1 MTIYSQHFFEEIL
14 TAKDGRLSRKLA
26 RQLEPFGDE
35 HVEDIVRLIH
45 RLAQQP
51 NTKTWLF
58 PLLPSVFF
66 EAEKTANPY
75 HALLNFERLVENF
88 PLPQKLSEIVGQ
100 PRVLE
105 MLLVLFAGSQFLT
118 DILLRNPL
126 QIIALTDLR
135 TLTQQRSVE
144 SYIAEG
150 LKQLNNAVEF
160 EQQMNVLRNFQQQ
173 QLLKI
178 GFGDLLNILDL
189 RTVIRQLSNLAD
201 AIVQLAVEICQRQV
215 SAVAEGFAVLAMG
228 KLGGRELNYSSD
240 IDLIFVAETQNEAL
254 QQFGSKVI
262 DFLNRPT
269 TAGFLYRVDMR
280 LRPWGSAGAL
290 VPDIDAY
297 LQYLKNNADN
307 WEKQALLKVRFI
319 AGNETVGWRFIRE
332 IRPLIF
338 AEKDAVDAGHVQ
350 SEVYRMKN
358 TIEKKLRRKGIKFG
372 EVKSGEGSLRD
383 VEFTTQY
390 LQLVYGASHPEILSR
405 NTLDALA
412 RMVAEKI
419 LPLRNYRI
427 LSEGYVF
434 LRSIEHYLQIMHN
447 RQTHQ
452 LPENPRELQIL
463 ARRLGFEGHNSGEQ
477 LVKRYRQHKHA
488 IREVYRRYLDA
499 GYAEQVSRSLTN
511 DAAASVDH
519 TKIRLNNYL
528 SEYELAECQAI
539 FSQLDPDNPVMI
551 LPKQIAENCWQLI
564 VIGYDYPGAFSI
576 ICGLLF
582 VQGFNILEGHIFT
595 IPAEKSE
602 NDKAKSHRRLSISQ
616 LERLRRSGAKIPGE
630 RVLDLLVV
638 ERLNIVKDTEWQQY
652 QSRLVEFW
660 RMLQQKQIAEARGK
674 MAQLFADA
682 LPAASATNTML
693 LVDIEIDNSASDE
706 FTVLRI
712 DAPDTKGFLYELTN
726 ALALNDINLAQMTVF
741 SLGNRA
747 HDTLYITDVRGQKI
761 TDAVQ
766 LHRLK
771 AATVLIKHFSLLLPY
786 SPNPAAAMTH
796 FHKLAS
802 QIFNQPD
809 EQLNRATLERPEVLS
824 ALAKLLGVSDFLWED
839 FLRIQ
844 HANLFPLFQNLEILR
859 RRISRKQLV
868 KMLERELAESSTYES
883 KRNILNAFKDREM
896 FRIDMRYIQ
905 GVNKSF
911 VQFSKEITE
920 LAEVVVT
927 RAWEL
932 ALQEITEQYGSPQT
946 AQGQC
951 AAAMFALGKFGG
963 EEMGFAS
970 DVELMIIFAENGATS
985 GKKSISN
992 IEFYEK
998 AIATLNQNIHSKKEG
1013 LFELDLRLRPY
1024 GKAGNIAVVKKSFEE
1039 YFHPEGAAW
1048 QFERQAL
1055 VRMRPIWGDTKLINE
1070 IILLRDQ
1077 YVFAPGKFD
1086 VAAMRALREKQI
1098 RQLVEGGTI
1107 NAKFSP
1113 GALVDLEYT
1122 IQGLQM
1128 KYAGQ
1133 FPALRQTNTRKAISQ
1148 MVRHGI
1154 LSAHQATQFKK
1165 AHLLIRRVIEA
1176 LRMVRGN
1183 AKDLTIPQE
1192 ESSEFLFL
1200 ARRLG
1205 FRKNPHL
1212 LYEQL
1217 YHHTQVVQQ
1226 LSHELLGDS
1235 LID

>member
-1 MTIYSQHFFEEIL
+1 MTNYNQDFFEEIL
-14 TAKDGRLSRKLA
+14 NAKEGKVSRNVA
-26 RQLEPFGDE
+26 RQLASLGQEQ
-35 HVEDIVRLIH
+35 VEDVVRLVH

-51 NTKTWLF
+51 NSKSWLF
-58 PLLPSVFF
+58 PLLPSVFSA
-66 EAEKTANPY
+66 AEKTANPY
-75 HALLNFERLVENF
+75 RALLNFERLVENF
-88 PLPQKLSEIVGQ
+88 PLPQELPEIVGQ

-105 MLLVLFAGSQFLT
+105 MLLILFAGSQFLT
-118 DILLRNPL
+118 DVLLRNPL
-126 QIIALTDLR
+126 QVIALTDIR
-135 TLTQQRSVE
+135 TLTQQRSAE
-144 SYIAEG
+144 SYFAEG
-150 LKQLNNAVEF
+150 MEQLNNAADF
-160 EQQMNVLRNFQQQ
+160 EHRLNVLRYFQQQ

-201 AIVQLAVEICQRQV
+201 AVVRLALEICREEFGE
-215 SAVAEGFAVLAMG
+215 APGKFAVLAMG

-240 IDLIFVAETQNEAL
+240 IDLIFVADTHNEPL
-254 QQFGSKVI
+254 QQFGRKVI
-262 DFLNRPT
+262 DVLSRPT
-269 TAGFLYRVDMR
+269 AAGFLYRVDMR

-297 LQYLKNNADN
+297 LHYLKNNAEN
-307 WEKQALLKVRFI
+307 WEKQALLKVRLI
-319 AGNETVGWRFIRE
+319 AGDEALGRQFIRE
-332 IRPLIF
+332 VRPLIF
-338 AEKDAVDAGHVQ
+338 ANQSTVNPGQ
-350 SEVYRMKN
+350 LRSEVHRMKN
-358 TIEKKLRRKGIKFG
+358 TIETKLRRKGISFG

-390 LQLVYGASHPEILSR
+390 LQLIYGAAHPEILSR

-452 LPENPRELQIL
+452 LPENPKELQIL

-477 LVKRYRQHKHA
+477 LIKRYRQHKQA

-499 GYAEQVSRSLTN
+499 GYAEQISRNRKRETVTATGDTKSLL
-511 DAAASVDH
+511 H
-519 TKIRLNNYL
+519 NYL
-528 SEYELAECQAI
+528 SEKELAECDNI
-539 FSQLDPDNPVMI
+539 LTQLNPDNPVMI
-551 LPKQIAENCWQLI
+551 LPKQVEKNRWQLI
-564 VIGYDYPGAFSI
+564 VVGYDYPGAFSI

-582 VQGFNILEGHIFT
+582 VHGFNILEGHIFT
-595 IPAEKSE
+595 IPAEK
-602 NDKAKSHRRLSISQ
+602 KADEKSATRRRLSISQ
-616 LERLRRSGAKIPGE
+616 LERLRRTAAKIPGE
-630 RVLDLLVV
+630 RVLDLLIV
-638 ERLNIVKDTEWQQY
+638 ERINPADEAEWQQY
-652 QSRLVEFW
+652 HQRMKEFW
-660 RMLQQKQIAEARGK
+660 RMLQQKQFTEARGK
-674 MAQLFADA
+674 MAQLFSDA
-682 LPAASATNTML
+682 LPAASSANTL
-693 LVDIEIDNSASDE
+693 LSVDIEIDNSASDE

-712 DAPDTKGFLYELTN
+712 DAPDTQGFLYELTN
-726 ALALNDINLAQMTVF
+726 ALALNDINLARMTVY
-741 SLGNRA
+741 SLGSRA
-747 HDTLYITDVRGQKI
+747 HDTLYITDVSGQKI
-761 TDAVQ
+761 TDAMQ

-796 FHKLAS
+796 FHGLLS
-802 QIFNQPD
+802 QIFNSPD

-844 HANLFPLFQNLEILR
+844 HANLFPLFQNLDILR
-859 RRISRKQLV
+859 RRISKKQLAG
-868 KMLERELAESSTYES
+868 MLEKELQKAASFEE

-911 VQFSKEITE
+911 VHFSKEITE

-932 ALQEITEQYGSPQT
+932 ALQETTELYGSPKT
-946 AQGQC
+946 AHGEC
-951 AAAMFALGKFGG
+951 ASAVFALGKFGG

-970 DVELMIIFAENGATS
+970 DVELMIVFAENGKTS
-985 GKKSISN
+985 GEKSISN

-998 AIATLNQNIHSKKEG
+998 AITTLNQNIRSKKEG
-1013 LFELDLRLRPY
+1013 IFELDLRLRPY
-1024 GKAGNIAVVKKSFEE
+1024 GKAGNMAVLKKSFEE

-1055 VRMRPIWGDTKLINE
+1055 VRMRPIWGDERLIAE
-1070 IILLRDQ
+1070 IMLLRDQ

-1086 VAAMRALREKQI
+1086 VAAMRAMREKQI

-1113 GALVDLEYT
+1113 GALADLEYT

-1128 KYAGQ
+1128 KYAGKY
-1133 FPALRQTNTRKAISQ
+1133 PDLRLANTRKAITQ
-1148 MVRHGI
+1148 LARHGI
-1154 LSAHQATQFKK
+1154 LTNRQAIQLKK
-1165 AHLLIRRVIEA
+1165 AHLLIRRIIEA

-1183 AKDLTIPQE
+1183 AKDLTIPPE
-1192 ESSEFLFL
+1192 DSSEFLFL

-1205 FRKNPHL
+1205 FRDNPHQ

-1217 YHHTQVVQQ
+1217 YRHTQLVLQ
-1226 LSHELLGDS
+1226 LSQQLLGDGLS
-1235 LID
+1235 D